1 MPMLSRPCGD
11 ISYQVTG
18 SGQPLLLS
26 HGYGATSAMFGQNLA
41 ALSAGNQVVTWDLR
55 GHGASQSPDDPAC
68 YGADNAIADI
78 AAILDEL
85 GIGRA
90 VLGGHSLGG
99 YLSLAFTLAHPDRV
113 AGLVL
118 IGTGPGFRNDQARDG
133 WNRRAE
139 GTAARL
145 AEQGV
150 AALGTS
156 AELHETEHGDVT
168 GLILAA
174 RGTLTQRDASV
185 IDGLPAIGVPALI
198 VVGAEDT
205 HFLAA
210 ADYMA
215 AKIPDARKVVIP
227 GAGHAPNI
235 DRPDEFSACATPFLD
250 EIAAGAAA
258 AASGQPDG

>member
-1 MPMLSRPCGD
+1 MPILRRSAGD

-18 SGQPLLLS
+18 EGQPLLLS
-26 HGYGATSAMFGQNLA
+26 HGYGATSAMFGQNLP
-41 ALSAGNQVVTWDLR
+41 ALSAHHRVVTWDLR
-55 GHGASQSPDDPAC
+55 GHGASASPPDPAC
-68 YGADNAIADI
+68 YTAENALADM

-85 GIGRA
+85 GPDRA

-118 IGTGPGFRNDQARDG
+118 IGTGPGFRNDEAREA

-139 GTAARL
+139 ATAARL
-145 AEQGV
+145 AGDGV
-150 AALGTS
+150 AALGGS
-156 AELHETEHGDVT
+156 AELLAGGHADVN

-174 RGTLTQRDASV
+174 QGTLTQRDAHV
-185 IDGLPAIGVPALI
+185 INGLPSISVPALVI
-198 VVGAEDT
+198 VGANDA

-215 AKIPDARKVVIP
+215 AKMPAARKVVIEN
-227 GAGHAPNI
+227 AGHAPNI
-235 DRPDEFSACATPFLD
+235 DQPDKFAGAVSPFLAG
-250 EIAAGAAA
+250 IASDTAAPSTGAG
-258 AASGQPDG
+258 